1 MVHYK
6 DLGKLWFQQL
16 HCGVGVCVK
25 FILNLVLVPI
35 PWIGACGAAIGSVV
49 CHMISFTIGFT
60 VLRKNIKLNLG
71 VGKFFIKPIICTVMM
86 AICSYALYM
95 FLNGII
101 AERLASAIAM
111 ISAVIIYILSILAV
125 RVLNKED
132 IYMLP
137 YGQKIYNIL
146 VKLRIYKE
154 N

>member
-1 MVHYK
+1 M
-6 DLGKLWFQQL
+6 
-16 HCGVGVCVK
+16 GVCVK

-60 VLRKNIKLNLG
+60 VLRQNIKLNLG
-71 VGKFFIKPIICTVMM
+71 LGKFFIKPVICTIMM
-86 AICSYALYM
+86 AICSYSLYM

-101 AERLASAIAM
+101 AERMASAISM
-111 ISAVIIYILSILAV
+111 IFAVIIYILALLAV

-132 IYMLP
+132 ILMLP
-137 YGQKIYNIL
+137 YGQKIYNFL

>member
-1 MVHYK
+1 MEHYK
-6 DLGKLWFQQL
+6 VLEKLWFQQQL
-16 HCGVGVCVK
+16 YGVGVFAK

-49 CHMISFTIGFT
+49 CHMISFTIGFS

-71 VGKFFIKPIICTVMM
+71 LGKFFIKPVICTIMM

-95 FLNGII
+95 FLNNII
-101 AERLASAIAM
+101 AERIASAISM
-111 ISAVIIYILSILAV
+111 IFAVIIYILALLAV

-132 IYMLP
+132 ILMLP
-137 YGQKIYNIL
+137 YGQKIYNLL

>member
-1 MVHYK
+1 M
-6 DLGKLWFQQL
+6 
-16 HCGVGVCVK
+16 GVCAK

-49 CHMISFTIGFT
+49 CHMISFTIGFS

-71 VGKFFIKPIICTVMM
+71 LGKFFIKPVICTIMM

-95 FLNGII
+95 FLNDII
-101 AERLASAIAM
+101 AERIASAISM
-111 ISAVIIYILSILAV
+111 IFAVIIYILALLAV

-132 IYMLP
+132 IFMLP
-137 YGQKIYNIL
+137 YGQKIYNFL

>member
-1 MVHYK
+1 M
-6 DLGKLWFQQL
+6 
-16 HCGVGVCVK
+16 
-25 FILNLVLVPI
+25 
-35 PWIGACGAAIGSVV
+35 
-49 CHMISFTIGFT
+49 
-60 VLRKNIKLNLG
+60 LRKNIKLNLG
-71 VGKFFIKPIICTVMM
+71 IGKFFIKPIICTVMM

-95 FLNGII
+95 FLNGFM
-101 AERLASAIAM
+101 AERMASAIAMISAVIIAM

>member
-1 MVHYK
+1 M
-6 DLGKLWFQQL
+6 
-16 HCGVGVCVK
+16 GVCVK

-71 VGKFFIKPIICTVMM
+71 LGKFFIKPVICTIMM
-86 AICSYALYM
+86 AICSYSLYM

-101 AERLASAIAM
+101 AERMASAISM
-111 ISAVIIYILSILAV
+111 IFAVIIYILALLAV

-132 IYMLP
+132 ILMLP
-137 YGQKIYNIL
+137 YGQKIYNFL
-146 VKLRIYKE
+146 LYLRIYKE